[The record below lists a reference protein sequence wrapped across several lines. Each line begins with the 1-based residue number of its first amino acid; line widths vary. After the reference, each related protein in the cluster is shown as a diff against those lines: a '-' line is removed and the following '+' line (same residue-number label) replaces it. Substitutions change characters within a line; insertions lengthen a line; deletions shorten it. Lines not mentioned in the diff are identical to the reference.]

1 VYNVVRALFRFVFIV
16 FFRWRI
22 VGIENIPVGGAAIIA
37 ANHISNWDPPL
48 IGTAIPRQMHF
59 MAKEELFK
67 NAVLKSIISTLGAFP
82 VKRGA
87 ADRNAIRTAINL
99 LEGGNILGL
108 FPEGT
113 RSKNG
118 MLGEPEQ
125 GLAMIAIKTG
135 APVIPTAII
144 GTNKVL
150 SATCWFPRF
159 EVHFAKPIP
168 VAKGKAT
175 KEDIAE
181 LSNLIM
187 QEIDALLKDNQR
199 HYK

>member
-1 VYNVVRALFRFVFIV
+1 MYNIIRVLFRFIFFV

-22 VGIENIPVGGAAIIA
+22 VGIENIPANGAAIIA

-48 IGTAIPRQMHF
+48 IGTAIPRPMHF

-67 NAVLKSIISTLGAFP
+67 NAVLKRVISALGAFP

-87 ADRNAIRTAINL
+87 ADRNAIRTAIHL
-99 LEGGNILGL
+99 LEGGNVLGL

-135 APVIPTAII
+135 APVIPAAIF
-144 GTNKVL
+144 GTNKVW

-187 QEIDALLKDNQR
+187 QEIDTLLKNNQC